1 MTAPAE
7 LARQILV
14 RHRAPGFLRL
24 EVPAALCAPAAVA
37 RIESGLLTL
46 AGVQSA
52 AVDVAWRR
60 ISVRFDEAQ
69 VAAPQVARHLFGL
82 LDGLPAE
89 APAEE
94 APAAVAP
101 EAAGNDLYARA
112 GNVFANF
119 TAPLREAINRP
130 QPPDSLAG
138 KLQPLLASALT
149 EKAITNFLNDLTAFY
164 LVKVHWDLISKRW
177 LKTPLAYSNA
187 WMTTFYLVFLLIRYR
202 KSNK

>member
-37 RIESGLLTL
+37 RIESGLRAV

-69 VAAPQVARHLFGL
+69 VAAPQVARSLFGL
-82 LDGLPAE
+82 LDGLPL
-89 APAEE
+89 APPPAPEPVAVVE
-94 APAAVAP
+94 PAAPAAGLL
-101 EAAGNDLYARA
+101 AGVV
-112 GNVFANF
+112 G
-119 TAPLREAINRP
+119 PLREALAKALP
-130 QPPDSLAG
+130 SDGPAG
-138 KLQPLLASALT
+138 KLQPVLTSALS

-164 LVKVHWDLISKRW
+164 LVKVHWDLITKRW

-202 KSNK
+202 KTAK